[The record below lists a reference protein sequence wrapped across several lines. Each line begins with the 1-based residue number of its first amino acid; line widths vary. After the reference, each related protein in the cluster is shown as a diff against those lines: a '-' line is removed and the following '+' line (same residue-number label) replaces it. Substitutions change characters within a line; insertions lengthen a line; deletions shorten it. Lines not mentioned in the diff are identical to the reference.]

1 MLFRG
6 RTLTD
11 LYSQIQALA
20 GSEVVGEPITVT
32 INVLDIN
39 NHAPIFEQNVYIA
52 TIREHSRPGVW
63 DERMNTRTF

>member
-6 RTLTD
+6 CTLTD

-20 GSEVVGEPITVT
+20 DSEVVGEPITVT

-39 NHAPIFEQNVYIA
+39 NHAPTFGQNVYVA
-52 TIREHSRPGVW
+52 TVREHSRPGVW
-63 DERMNTRTF
+63 YEWMNTRTF